1 MTKYMILNSDDFGI
15 SAGVNKGIIEAHQ
28 NGILSSTCTMVNMP
42 SAQDGIQKAQASS
55 PKLGIGLHLT
65 LSYGKPVS
73 NPHAVPSLLYEDDQF
88 PQTFEHLMEK
98 LPTYSDTDLECEIQA
113 QFDRFVEIAGCLPT
127 HIDSHH
133 RAAYLH
139 PASFETMCSLCTEHN
154 IPMRRPLWL
163 DDTSLYDSAPT
174 NTDGTLVEELRAIY
188 EKYGSPRCP
197 DALKDTF
204 QWEQGSRLEL
214 FQSVISSVEV
224 GYTEVIC
231 HVGYAQGLQEAYN
244 LPREDELKAVT
255 HTDLQKI
262 LSENNIE
269 LITFADLP

>member
-1 MTKYMILNSDDFGI
+1 MTQYMILNSDDFGI
-15 SAGVNKGIIEAHQ
+15 TTGVNKGIIEAHQ

-42 SAQDGIQKAQASS
+42 SAEDGIKQAQASS

-65 LSYGKPVS
+65 LSYGRPIS
-73 NPHAVPSLLYEDDQF
+73 NPEAVASLLYAVEQF
-88 PQTFEHLMEK
+88 PQTFEHLMQK
-98 LPTYSDTDLECEIQA
+98 LPTYSDDDLEREIQA
-113 QFDRFVEIAGCLPT
+113 QFNRFVEIAGCLPT

-139 PASFETMCSLCTEHN
+139 PASFEAMCRLCAEHN
-154 IPMRRPLWL
+154 LPMRRPLWL
-163 DDTSLYDSAPT
+163 DDPSVYDPAPT
-174 NTDGTLVEELRAIY
+174 NTDGTLAEELRAIY

-197 DALKDTF
+197 DTLKDTF

-214 FQSVISSVEV
+214 FQSVISNVKD

-231 HVGYAQGLQEAYN
+231 HVGYAEGLQEAYN

-255 HTDLQKI
+255 HTDLQKT
-262 LSENNIE
+262 LVENNIQ